1 MHPLRMRA
9 AAGAA
14 ALVALGAVV
23 GVGSY
28 VVTRDDPAP
37 TTTTTTTTTTTST
50 TLSVTALTDTVAQA
64 LLAGLPVIVTAEEAH
79 CLATGLVTV
88 VPPEQLRELDP
99 AQPVTGLSEPQRD
112 ALLRAAVGC
121 LPPASAAALLGDPS
135 TTTVSLALPDEGG

>member
-14 ALVALGAVV
+14 ALVALGAAV

-28 VVTRDDPAP
+28 VVAREDPAP
-37 TTTTTTTTTTTST
+37 PTTTTTTTTST
-50 TLSVTALTDTVAQA
+50 TLSVRALTDTVAQA

-88 VPPEQLRELDP
+88 VPPRQLRDVDP
-99 AQPVTGLSEPQRD
+99 AQPVAGLSEAQRD
-112 ALLRAAVGC
+112 ALLRATVGC
-121 LPPASAAALLGDPS
+121 LPAGSAAALLGDPS
-135 TTTVSLALPDEGG
+135 TTTVAVDLPDEGG